1 MPLSAGATG
10 GSSGAVKLRWIFG
23 WTLVRISGHSMEPA
37 LRNGDYAIL
46 KRLKSP
52 GNLDAGD
59 IVLVNHPRFGLIIKA
74 VRARDG
80 AASVFLE
87 GASAAS
93 TPRDELGSVGSQCVL
108 ATLVWRIAQP
118 ILNSR

>member
-1 MPLSAGATG
+1 
-10 GSSGAVKLRWIFG
+10 
-23 WTLVRISGHSMEPA
+23 MEPA

-52 GNLDAGD
+52 GNLDASD

-93 TPRDELGSVGSQCVL
+93 TPRDDLGSVSSQCVL
-108 ATLVWRIAQP
+108 ATLVWRVAQP